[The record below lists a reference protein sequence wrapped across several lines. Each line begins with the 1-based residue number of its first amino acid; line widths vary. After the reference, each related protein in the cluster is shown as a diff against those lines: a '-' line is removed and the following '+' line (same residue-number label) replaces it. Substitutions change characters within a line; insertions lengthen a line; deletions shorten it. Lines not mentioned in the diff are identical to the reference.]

1 MASPSAPSAGPSG
14 TSAEFV
20 RDNYIPVFDNKPSS
34 YREYRQR
41 LMLYFKKMKLL
52 KRTSEATINL
62 LTSLTGTAWA
72 RVEHLS
78 ETAPDKENGFDLVL
92 AELDK
97 AFRYDN
103 RVEMPRAIDKYFYAL
118 QRRPDQTLLQYTGEA
133 RDAVRELEKH
143 GIALPSEV
151 QGYILLKKSGLS
163 PEQKQLILSQVGAKL
178 TPDKIEESMF
188 FLLGQDHKAAAR
200 QPPTRT
206 WHRGGSKSASSGTW
220 RRSYGSAHLA
230 DDGQTWSDW
239 DGDDDTAFVAEDFEV
254 YEEDAQWQ
262 DDSYLDALEP
272 EETEYAYYED
282 IAQDDDEAYEEAYA
296 SYIDARR
303 RLADV
308 KASRGFFPVVAL
320 APSADSSPSSL
331 QIPVGPS
338 SRPKGRGKSKS
349 KGSSKGRSPPVKG
362 NSGKAAARAK
372 ATTCPRCG
380 QPGHWASQC
389 PMPPSSSPSVASS
402 PSKRPRDT
410 VHVAA
415 DLPCALDLAHAV
427 DAALVVTE
435 DGNLVAQQ
443 DGGASAMLG
452 GHRPVMQAISH
463 LLSKGVSP
471 ANLAFSRANRCFR
484 FGGDNTALATWSVHL
499 PVFVRGVPGRL
510 QVFIVEGDT
519 PLLVGRPILKA
530 LQVRTDFELD
540 LCSVLGGEPTAALL
554 GPGGEFMLQLDE
566 GLDSD
571 SVLQPLAFDLV
582 TEELATLASPCD
594 PRLPLLTLADYL
606 ADAGREGPDVDLAF
620 PTASAPDADS
630 ATALDSPSAETS
642 VDPSVHAPVLSPV
655 TPKLLKS
662 LEVSARQAVNAT
674 NKALEEALWSSP
686 ATPPVFWEVY
696 SGTGNLS
703 AEMTRRG
710 FDVRTFDL
718 PEWDFTK
725 PSERRRFLNLL
736 HHERPHVVWLAPP
749 CPLLWSPLQNLTS
762 SDSYQ
767 QEILELDRQ
776 LHHASHLKLSRR
788 VFDFQLSTGHV
799 AVIEYPKTSLAWRT
813 PAFRGIS
820 GWAATLDLCAV
831 GARLPNQHGRLTP
844 IKKATRLQV
853 THPELCEMLSIRC
866 PGHSFHLPL
875 VGQSPR
881 IGSRSA
887 AAAAYQ
893 PTMCRKLADALQTA
907 VDVALARPVFEKAWF
922 CLGLLRHPCRG
933 LFCSSS
939 SSCVAHSRACR

>member
-1 MASPSAPSAGPSG
+1 MASPSAPSAGPSS

-41 LMLYFKKMKLL
+41 LMLYFMKLL

-220 RRSYGSAHLA
+220 RRSYGSAHL
-230 DDGQTWSDW
+230 DP
-239 DGDDDTAFVAEDFEV
+239 EV

-262 DDSYLDALEP
+262 DDGYLDALEP
-272 EETEYAYYED
+272 EKTEYTYYED

-308 KASRGFFPVVAL
+308 KASRGFFPV
-320 APSADSSPSSL
+320 
-331 QIPVGPS
+331 
-338 SRPKGRGKSKS
+338 
-349 KGSSKGRSPPVKG
+349 
-362 NSGKAAARAK
+362 
-372 ATTCPRCG
+372 ATTCLRCG

-410 VHVAA
+410 VRVAA
-415 DLPCALDLAHAV
+415 DLPCALDSAHAV

-471 ANLAFSRANRCFR
+471 ANL
-484 FGGDNTALATWSVHL
+484 
-499 PVFVRGVPGRL
+499 
-510 QVFIVEGDT
+510 
-519 PLLVGRPILKA
+519 A

-606 ADAGREGPDVDLAF
+606 ADTGREGPDVDLAF
-620 PTASAPDADS
+620 STASAPDADS
-630 ATALDSPSAETS
+630 APALDSPSAETS

-831 GARLPNQHGRLTP
+831 DARLPNQHGRLTP

-907 VDVALARPVFEKAWF
+907 VDVALARPVFEKAF
-922 CLGLLRHPCRG
+922 AGGSASASSDIPAVDSSAPPPAPVSHTPERAADEPAVAPAAPSEPDVVNPHRNTGVLEQLLTERPAEAQRIVARLHKNLGHPSRDQMVEQLRARGSSNALLQAAHDYVCPTCAQLAPPNQLPKVRFALPQ
-933 LFCSSS
+933 SSTS
-939 SSCVAHSRACR
+939 ASWLTPFG